1 MENKIWTPDETP
13 KPAAAESKQIK
24 LSGKIITAAYHPL
37 QKALIIAIRLPNGDA
52 RSCVD
57 YASSHT
63 FHGRA
68 YKDVPPE
75 EIDREM
81 EKTAELYRSRKNC
94 DIFIQIYENQLESG
108 QPG

>member
-1 MENKIWTPDETP
+1 MESKIWTPDETS
-13 KPAAAESKQIK
+13 KPAEDSKQIK
-24 LSGKIITAAYHPL
+24 VNGTILNAAYHPL

-63 FHGRA
+63 FHGIP
-68 YKDVPPE
+68 YKDVLPE

-81 EKTAELYRSRKNC
+81 EKTAELYRRRKGC
-94 DIFIQIYENQLESG
+94 DIVIQIYENQLESKLDSI
-108 QPG
+108 